1 MGNKGD
7 KEKNKNKN
15 PTKPVEKNPPEGTKP
30 PETKP
35 AAQSN
40 VTSKELKIFIIGDF
54 GVGKT
59 SLAIKFT
66 RDKFDEEMC
75 KMNSQVSHAD
85 LDPMQGGKKKD
96 FPVNDSF
103 NASITHFDTAGNEK
117 FRSATI
123 TPFAEANI
131 IFICFAI
138 NNSESFNQLAYWH
151 REAINNTTDKKPL
164 VVLVGTKQDLSS
176 DRRISQEDAE
186 KFCKSQNNLLYFE
199 VSAKTGYNVK
209 ELYTSA
215 CNELIKK
222 VEKGEIPNPFEDDDD

>member
-1 MGNKGD
+1 MGNK
-7 KEKNKNKN
+7 NKK
-15 PTKPVEKNPPEGTKP
+15 PQREKPVDQQTPTPQDETKP
-30 PETKP
+30 PVKDDTKGSKVP
-35 AAQSN
+35 
-40 VTSKELKIFIIGDF
+40 SKELKVFIIGDF

-59 SLAIKFT
+59 SLAIKFA
-66 RDKFDEEMC
+66 RDKFEEELC
-75 KMNSQVSHAD
+75 KSNNQVSHAD

-96 FPVNDSF
+96 FSINDSF
-103 NASITHFDTAGNEK
+103 NATITHFDTAGNEK

-151 REAINNTTDKKPL
+151 REAINNTTDRKPL

-186 KFCKSQNNLLYFE
+186 KFCKNQTPNLLYYE
-199 VSAKTGYNVK
+199 VSAKSGYNVK